1 MTTKDSRYYIMDV
14 KKILS
19 EMTLEEKCAFASGY
33 DAWHTPGVQRLG
45 VEPLMMCD
53 GPSGLRKRA
62 KINGSREYNT
72 TVKATCFPSASTQA
86 CSWNKELIY
95 NVGKTIASECR
106 SEQVS
111 VLLGPGL
118 NIKRSPLCGRN
129 FEYYSEDP
137 YLAGTLAASFIRGVQ
152 SEGVSACAKHFAVN
166 NQETRR
172 HSSSANVDMRTLR
185 EIYLRA
191 FEIVVAE
198 GAPYTIMHS
207 YNRINGKQVS
217 QSKWLL
223 EGVLRDE
230 WGFDGFVM
238 SDWNAVL
245 GRVESIEAGC
255 DLEMPGQGAYGQRD
269 KELYAAVC
277 EGKLDEAV
285 LDRMVTRILEV
296 MDKIGADENA
306 APSDLDANHLIAS
319 GLCDECMVLLKNENK
334 VLPFDKKQ
342 PLAVIG
348 EFAKRPRYQGG
359 GSSHVEPYKID
370 DLSELIIEANGEEN
384 TLYAQGYSLKEEAP
398 NEALIAEAVDA
409 AKKCGRALIFAGMP
423 EYYETEGRDRVHMRM
438 PESHN
443 ALIRAVC
450 EAVPNTAV
458 VLLVGSPVEMPWL
471 DAAPSLL
478 CAYLGGQALGGAIT
492 RVVFG
497 DVNPSGKLAE
507 TFPRRLEDTPCF
519 LDFPGEY
526 NECNYSE
533 GIFVG
538 YRWYDKRKIAV
549 NFPFG
554 FGLSYTSFKY
564 ESIAH
569 EDGKI
574 KVTVR
579 NTGDRAGKEA
589 VQLYVGY
596 SSPSEVKRPVKELRA
611 YEKISLEAGEA
622 KTVEFEIDERWFAFY
637 NTENNKW
644 NTSEGEYTVY
654 VGADCMD
661 TPLTLKLHRNAV
673 NEPQLFIDMTTTFGD
688 IATRPCFERARAFYF
703 DSMFPSKEFADEVAI
718 NGYTMKNKHVYAARY
733 YVPRQFVDRRNWP
746 ESKIYEII
754 DRANEILR
762 GEGAGAVEI
771 DTDANEQG
779 PTYAY

>member
-1 MTTKDSRYYIMDV
+1 MDI

-19 EMTLEEKCAFASGY
+19 EMTLEEKCAFASGH
-33 DAWHTPGVQRLG
+33 DAWHTPGAERVG
-45 VEPLMMCD
+45 VEPVMMCD

-62 KINGSREYNT
+62 KINGSSEYNT
-72 TVKATCFPSASTQA
+72 TVLATCFPSASTQA
-86 CSWNKELIY
+86 CSWNRDLIY
-95 NVGKTIASECR
+95 KVGKTIATECK
-106 SEQVS
+106 SEQVG

-137 YLAGTLAASFIRGVQ
+137 YLAGTLASSFIRGVQ
-152 SEGVSACAKHFAVN
+152 SEGVAACAKHFAVN

-191 FEIVVAE
+191 FEIVVKE
-198 GAPYTIMHS
+198 SAPKTIMHS
-207 YNRINGKQVS
+207 YNRINGKQAS

-223 EGVLRDE
+223 TDILRDE
-230 WGFDGFVM
+230 WGFEGFVM
-238 SDWNAVL
+238 SDWNAMRDRVL
-245 GRVESIEAGC
+245 SLESGS

-269 KELYAAVC
+269 REIYNAVMSG
-277 EGKLDEAV
+277 ELDEAV
-285 LDRMVTRILEV
+285 LDKAVLRILKV
-296 MDKIGADENA
+296 MSELCVEQDP
-306 APSDLDANHLIAS
+306 APSDLEANHLIAS
-319 GLCDECMVLLKNENK
+319 SLCDECMVLLKNNNS

-348 EFAKRPRYQGG
+348 EFALKPRYQGG

-370 DLSELIIEANGEEN
+370 NLLEHIHECNGQEN
-384 TLYAQGYSLKEEAP
+384 TVYAQGYSLSEEAP
-398 NEALIAEAVDA
+398 NDALIAEAVEA

-438 PESHN
+438 PQSHN
-443 ALIRAVC
+443 ELIRAVC
-450 EAVPNTAV
+450 EAQPNTAV

-471 DAAPSLL
+471 DSAQALL

-507 TFPRRLEDTPCF
+507 TFPKRLEDTPCF

-538 YRWYDKRKIAV
+538 YRWYDKRKIDV

-554 FGLSYTSFKY
+554 YGISYTTYSY
-564 ESIAH
+564 EDISV
-569 EDGKI
+569 DGDKV
-574 KVTVR
+574 KVTVK
-579 NTGDRAGKEA
+579 NTGAFTGKET

-596 SSPSEVKRPVKELRA
+596 TSPSEVKRPVRELRA
-611 YEKISLEAGEA
+611 FEKIELAPGEA
-622 KTVEFEIDERWFAFY
+622 KTVEFEMDERWFAFF
-637 NTENNKW
+637 NVENNKW
-644 NTSEGEYTVY
+644 NTTAGEYTVY
-654 VGADCMD
+654 VGPDCMH
-661 TPLTLKLHRNAV
+661 TPLTVKIHRDAV
-673 NEPQLFIDMTTTFGD
+673 NEPQLMIDMTTTFGD
-688 IATRPCFERARAFYF
+688 IATRPCFESVRAFFF
-703 DSMFPSKEFADEVAI
+703 DSMFPSKEFADEVEK
-718 NGYTMKNKHVYAARY
+718 NGHTMKNKHIYASRY
-733 YVPRQFVDRRNWP
+733 LVPRMFVDRRNWP
-746 ESKIYEII
+746 ESKIFEIM
-754 DRANEILR
+754 DAANAILR
-762 GEGAGAVEI
+762 GEATANKVEL
-771 DTDANEQG
+771 DASSNEQG
-779 PTYAY
+779 PSYTF

>member
-1 MTTKDSRYYIMDV
+1 MDI
-14 KKILS
+14 KKIIS

-33 DAWHTPGVQRLG
+33 DAWHTPGAERVG
-45 VEPLMMCD
+45 VAPIMMCD

-62 KINGSREYNT
+62 KINGSKEYNT
-72 TVKATCFPSASTQA
+72 TVKATCFPSAATQA
-86 CSWNKELIY
+86 CSWNRELIY
-95 NVGKTIASECR
+95 EVGKTIATECR
-106 SEQVS
+106 SEQVG

-137 YLAGTLAASFIRGVQ
+137 YLAGTLAASFVRGVQ

-172 HSSSANVDMRTLR
+172 HSSSANVDDRTLR

-191 FEIVVAE
+191 FEIVVKEAQ
-198 GAPYTIMHS
+198 PDTIMHS
-207 YNRINGKQVS
+207 YNRINGRQAS

-223 EGVLRDE
+223 TDILRDD
-230 WGFDGFVM
+230 WGFRGFVM
-238 SDWNAVL
+238 SDWNAMRDRVL
-245 GRVESIEAGC
+245 SLESGS

-269 KELYAAVC
+269 REIYDAVKS
-277 EGKLDEAV
+277 GALDEAV
-285 LDRMVTRILEV
+285 LDTAVERILTV
-296 MDKIGADENA
+296 MDKLTVDENP

-319 GLCDECMVLLKNENK
+319 SLCDECMVLLKNEGK

-348 EFAKRPRYQGG
+348 EFAHNPRYQGG

-370 DLSELIIEANGEEN
+370 NLLDYIHEYNGEEN
-384 TLYAQGYSLKEEAP
+384 TVYAQGYSLRDEKP
-398 NEALIAEAVDA
+398 NEAMIAEAVEA

-423 EYYETEGRDRVHMRM
+423 EYFETEGRDRVHMRM

-458 VLLVGSPVEMPWL
+458 VLLLGSPVEMPWL
-471 DAAPSLL
+471 DGTNALL
-478 CAYLGGQALGGAIT
+478 AAYLGGQALGGAIT

-507 TFPRRLEDTPCF
+507 TFPKRLEDTPCF

-538 YRWYDKRKIAV
+538 YRWYDKRKIQV

-554 FGLSYTSFKY
+554 YGLSYTTFAY
-564 ESIAH
+564 ENIAV
-569 EDGKI
+569 EGN
-574 KVTVR
+574 KVKVR
-579 NTGDRAGKEA
+579 VKNTGDRAGKEA
-589 VQLYVGY
+589 VQVYVGFVT
-596 SSPSEVKRPVKELRA
+596 PDEMKRPVRELRA
-611 YEKISLEAGEA
+611 FDKIELNAGEA
-622 KTVEFEIDERWFAFY
+622 KTVEFEMDDRWFSY
-637 NTENNKW
+637 WCVDNNKW
-644 NTSEGEYTVY
+644 CITAGDYAIYAGPN
-654 VGADCMD
+654 AFD
-661 TPLTLKLHRNAV
+661 TPLKAIVRKEGV

-688 IATRPCFERARAFYF
+688 IATRPCYERVRAFFF

-718 NGYTMKNKHVYAARY
+718 NGHGMKNKHIWASRY
-733 YVPRQFVDRRNWP
+733 LVPRMFVDRRNWP
-746 ESKIYEII
+746 ESKIYEIM
-754 DRANEILR
+754 DEANAILR
-762 GEGAGAVEI
+762 GETEAKKTEL
-771 DTDANEQG
+771 DASTNEQG
-779 PTYAY
+779 PSYTF